1 MMDLLGFAVSAGLA
15 HVLTNLD
22 NLAILVG
29 LILTL
34 GQVRATAG
42 FVLAQTIILGVAFFV
57 SVGLDLEVPHRVGYL
72 GVIPIV
78 LGVVTVVRRNR
89 PDTGPPEIAEKA
101 NVVGVVLLFLS
112 VSFDSFAVLTPLLAD
127 STQAFTI
134 AALVGTSL
142 SAMLITVL
150 GICFARLAPAR
161 VEQIGRLD
169 WLAPY
174 AMIAIGLYVVLN
186 TATDVV

>member
-1 MMDLLGFAVSAGLA
+1 MLDLLGFAVSVGLA

-42 FVLAQTIILGVAFFV
+42 FLLAQSIMLGVAFFV
-57 SVGLDLEVPHRVGYL
+57 SAGLETEVPHRVGYL
-72 GVIPIV
+72 GVVPIV
-78 LGVVTVVRRNR
+78 LGVVTLVRRNR
-89 PDTGPPEIAEKA
+89 ADTGAPNIADRA
-101 NVVGVVLLFLS
+101 HLVGVVLLFLS
-112 VSFDSFAVLTPLLAD
+112 VSFDSFAVLTPLFAD
-127 STQAFTI
+127 STRAFTF
-134 AALVGTSL
+134 AALVGAGV
-142 SAMLITVL
+142 SAILISVL
-150 GICFARLAPAR
+150 GVCFARLAPAR
-161 VEQIGRLD
+161 VERIGRLD